1 MTAKNEFNFRNQQ
14 MQKWGFTNQEWHNNG
29 IISGNDIDVAI
40 KIQNNLFSKDEDPY
54 CVWLETK
61 DGNYCSIYEMLAQ
74 AIYTTIKIKKKI
86 NNDLFAGK
94 YVILPQYLGCFDN
107 EKCALIGKDIVEYVE
122 ELSSFDQLKYTPSNL
137 PQDVIDNVKTIIETF
152 SKEAELELY
161 NTNDGKK
168 NLEDFGRR
176 LKQIQNKLNK
186 QTKLEINSKNNVEIY
201 NNYWKKEVA
210 PLIKYDCFDANF
222 PTIEDILPYC
232 YLADLMFDDNIK
244 KPLTISEK
252 LDVVLQYDKNDNNY
266 KYKDVIKK
274 MKSLTDL
281 TANIEITDQ
290 AKYQSFWNKYKRP
303 PEEEYRKKI
312 IDRVDLLVS
321 QDLRERDGDFFT
333 PKMWA
338 DRGIE
343 YLNKAIGTDQN
354 DQQSWLKD
362 YYVWDC
368 CCGTGNLLQDFR
380 PEFQHKCFLSSLK
393 RCHLRLIKSLGRLPN
408 TPDSQI
414 FQFDFLNDDWK
425 PQAEGGKIPDALWKI
440 IKETPEKLVMFI
452 NPPYAEPTN
461 TRQKVGTG
469 KNRDGN
475 ASTKLKAEITKTL
488 GACSNELFCQF
499 YYRIYNE
506 IEGCKIGCFST
517 LKNILGANFEKF
529 RDFFKARFL
538 SGFLVP
544 ANTFDNVKGSFPISF
559 QVWGTTKHNKK
570 NIFKFDVFD
579 EKNDFFCEKNCENY
593 NKEFL
598 INNWFECNNFS
609 KEKLLAGTQ
618 KIGNDVQHSNDCYM
632 YPTWKCTSK
641 THNNNITS
649 SNLVVSLIYLS
660 VRTSIPAT
668 WLNDRD
674 QFAAPFE
681 KPQDNFKMGQEKH
694 YLYEDDQDF
703 INNCIVYAIFTKNYT
718 DWNLFDNGELNLQ
731 NANRDIEVWLFLKAE
746 LNKGLTQQAQDVY
759 NSALAICRFYHAKKC
774 GKNYEHNGK
783 IITDYQYKI
792 NASWNDILNGVK
804 GVKLDKNGKA
814 KRNNGCDAYPKAED
828 LFIKFRED
836 LKLLAKEVE
845 KGVYKYGFLR
855 G

>member
-1 MTAKNEFNFRNQQ
+1 MPSNEFNFRNQQ
-14 MQKWGFTNQEWHNNG
+14 MQEWGFTNQEWHNNG
-29 IISGNDIDVAI
+29 IVSGNDIDVAI
-40 KIQNNLFSKDEDPY
+40 KIQNNLFSANEEPY

-122 ELSSFDQLKYTPSNL
+122 ELSSFDQLKYTPSQL
-137 PQDVIDNVKTIIETF
+137 PQEVIDNVKTIIETF

-176 LKQIQNKLNK
+176 LKQIQSKLNK

-252 LDVVLQYDKNDNNY
+252 LDIVLQYDKNDNNY

-368 CCGTGNLLQDFR
+368 CCGTGNLLQDFK

-425 PQAEGGKIPDALWKI
+425 PQAEGGKIPDTLWKI

-452 NPPYAEPTN
+452 NPPYAESGN
-461 TRQKVGTG
+461 KRVVSSGG
-469 KNRDGN
+469 KEKNKIGM
-475 ASTKLKAEITKTL
+475 
-488 GACSNELFCQF
+488 SNKDLFIQF
-499 YYRIYNE
+499 YERIYDN
-506 IEGCKIGCFST
+506 ICGCYVGCFSK
-517 LKNILGANFEKF
+517 LKHLNASKLTDFRSKMKIKF
-529 RDFFKARFL
+529 ID
-538 SGFLVP
+538 GFCCP
-544 ANTFDNVKGSFPISF
+544 ADTFDNVTGQFPIAF
-559 QVWGTTKHNKK
+559 QVWHYDGKTEFGDRFEFDVLNKK
-570 NIFKFDVFD
+570 NEHSGKKTFLKFSKGDFIVD
-579 EKNDFFCEKNCENY
+579 WLKSLTNKTGDSRERERETRVLGVIYHARNDFQNSNY
-593 NKEFL
+593 IQIQCSHLQPAERHSTQ
-598 INNWFECNNFS
+598 E
-609 KEKLLAGTQ
+609 LLTNTKSGQ
-618 KIGNDVQHSNDCYM
+618 SNM
-632 YPTWKCTSK
+632 SGR
-641 THNNNITS
+641 TS
-649 SNLVVSLIYLS
+649 SM
-660 VRTSIPAT
+660 R
-668 WLNDRD
+668 
-674 QFAAPFE
+674 
-681 KPQDNFKMGQEKH
+681 
-694 YLYEDDQDF
+694 
-703 INNCIVYAIFTKNYT
+703 
-718 DWNLFDNGELNLQ
+718 
-731 NANRDIEVWLFLKAE
+731 
-746 LNKGLTQQAQDVY
+746 
-759 NSALAICRFYHAKKC
+759 
-774 GKNYEHNGK
+774 
-783 IITDYQYKI
+783 
-792 NASWNDILNGVK
+792 VK
-804 GVKLDKNGKA
+804 ST
-814 KRNNGCDAYPKAED
+814 
-828 LFIKFRED
+828 
-836 LKLLAKEVE
+836 
-845 KGVYKYGFLR
+845 
-855 G
+855 